1 MTHLLDD
8 VWKIFLG
15 KLQLIGLAKKKVKVA
30 FFSLLICNEDLN
42 STFCRFISVRF
53 VLDSKKWDFFKSSC
67 VIY

>member
-53 VLDSKKWDFFKSSC
+53 VLDWKKWDFFKIFC